1 MIGLGTIANTAA
13 VIVGGFIGLVFKK
26 GIKEE
31 IQDSIMKVLGVAVI
45 FMGIAGSM
53 TGLLQVSEDGTT
65 LETTGTMLM
74 ILSLVT
80 GVILGEILKIEDHM
94 ETLGEKLK
102 KLFKVKKDTKF
113 VEGFVSN
120 ALIICVGAMA
130 VVGSLQ
136 DGLTRDASMLYAKAI
151 LDGMITIV
159 FAASFGVGAIAA
171 AIPLFIYQ
179 GGITLLAGFV
189 APYLT
194 DQVIHNLSYVGS
206 ILIACT
212 GINMLFGKKVKV
224 GNMLPAL
231 IMVLILGIWL

>member
-13 VIVGGFIGLVFKK
+13 VIIGGLIGLIFKK
-26 GIKEE
+26 GLKES
-31 IQDSIMKVLGVAVI
+31 IQDSIMRVLGVSVI
-45 FMGIAGSM
+45 FLGVAGAM
-53 TGLLQVSEDGTT
+53 TGLLKVSEDGMG

-74 ILSLVT
+74 ILSLVI
-80 GVILGEILKIEDHM
+80 GVILGELLKIEDHM

-102 KLFKVKKDTKF
+102 ALFRVKKDTRF
-113 VEGFVSN
+113 VEGFVTN

-171 AIPLFIYQ
+171 AIPLFVYQ

-206 ILIACT
+206 ILITCT
-212 GINMLFGKKVKV
+212 GINMLFDKRVKV

-231 IMVLILGIWL
+231 VVVLILGNWL